1 MLVHSYLIFLF
12 AIYFIAWI
20 IATIYAFVKKEAL
33 PMMITLVILNVIN
46 LLITF
51 TTK

>member
-1 MLVHSYLIFLF
+1 MLVHSYLIVLF
-12 AIYFIAWI
+12 AISFIAWI
-20 IATIYAFVKKEAL
+20 IATIYAFLKKEAL
-33 PMMITLVILNVIN
+33 PMIITLAILNVIN

>member
-1 MLVHSYLIFLF
+1 MLVHSCLIVMF
-12 AIYFIAWI
+12 AISLIAWI
-20 IATIYAFVKKEAL
+20 ITTVYAFAKKETL

-51 TTK
+51 TAK

>member
-1 MLVHSYLIFLF
+1 MLVHSCLIVLF
-12 AIYFIAWI
+12 AISL
-20 IATIYAFVKKEAL
+20 IATVYAFVKKEAL

-51 TTK
+51 TAK

>member
-1 MLVHSYLIFLF
+1 MLVHSCLIVLF
-12 AIYFIAWI
+12 AISLIAYI
-20 IATIYAFVKKEAL
+20 IATVYAFVKKEAL

-51 TTK
+51 TAK